1 MNNLFSLFTVRLANA
16 DIEHVVTGS
25 VAAMVYGEP
34 RLTHD
39 IDVVVTLDE
48 PAVESLVAAFPCEE
62 FYCAPREVILVEA
75 RRSQRGHFNIIHHE
89 SGFKA
94 DVYIARRDP
103 LHRWALE
110 HRRIVPFAG
119 AELRV
124 APPEYVIIRKLEYY
138 REGGSEK
145 HISDIRGVLRHQAG
159 IDLAFVEQQVELLGL
174 REQWSTVGHAKGPQ

>member
-1 MNNLFSLFTVRLANA
+1 MTDLFTLFTSRLDAA
-16 DIEHVVTGS
+16 GIEHMVTGS

-39 IDVVVTLDE
+39 IDLVVVLPDRSID
-48 PAVESLVAAFPCEE
+48 ALIDAFPGEE

-75 RRSQRGHFNIIHHE
+75 HRRQRGHFNLIHHE

-94 DVYIARRDP
+94 DVYLAGADAF
-103 LHRWALE
+103 HRWGLS
-110 HRRIVPFAG
+110 HRREVPFAG
-119 AELRV
+119 TTLHL

-145 HISDIRGVLRHQAG
+145 HVSDIRGILRHRADL
-159 IDLAFVEQQVELLGL
+159 DLATIEDEVERRGL
-174 REQWSTVGHAKGPQ
+174 RSEWDVVRTEP